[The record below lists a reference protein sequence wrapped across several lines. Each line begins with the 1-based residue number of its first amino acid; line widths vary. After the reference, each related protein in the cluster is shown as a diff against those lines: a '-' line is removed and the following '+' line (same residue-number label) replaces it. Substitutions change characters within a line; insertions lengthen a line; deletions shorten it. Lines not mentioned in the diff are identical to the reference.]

1 MRIIKEDNG
10 EALVNEYICEMGEKG
25 EFRMVPM
32 APMFST
38 WATGGAIS

>member
-25 EFRMVPM
+25 ELMAPM